1 MTSLVCVPRLL
12 EVSRLVVG
20 ALKCSVTWKLGVQV
34 LGGLSPMVEVVAE
47 AVAELSSSFFC
58 CPTRSRRYP
67 DLDFAGA
74 ASVGIVLVRHVE
86 LGRFASTLYS

>member
-1 MTSLVCVPRLL
+1 
-12 EVSRLVVG
+12 
-20 ALKCSVTWKLGVQV
+20 
-34 LGGLSPMVEVVAE
+34 MVEVVAE

>member
-1 MTSLVCVPRLL
+1 
-12 EVSRLVVG
+12 
-20 ALKCSVTWKLGVQV
+20 
-34 LGGLSPMVEVVAE
+34 MVEVVAE

-67 DLDFAGA
+67 DLDLFAGA
-74 ASVGIVLVRHVE
+74 ASVGIVFVRHVE

>member
-1 MTSLVCVPRLL
+1 
-12 EVSRLVVG
+12 
-20 ALKCSVTWKLGVQV
+20 
-34 LGGLSPMVEVVAE
+34 MVEVVAE
-47 AVAELSSSFFC
+47 AVAEPSSSFFC

-67 DLDFAGA
+67 DLDLFAGA